1 MRAMTILDRFS
12 QKGRVA
18 LVTGGGRGLGF
29 EIAKALA
36 EAGAHVVVTGRT
48 TATLEEAVARIAAA
62 GGGRGLGFEIAKAL
76 AEAGAHVVV
85 TGRTTATLE
94 EAVARIAAAGGS
106 ATAAAFD
113 IADRAAQR
121 AALGEIEHRHGRLD
135 VLVNNVGARDRRPLS
150 EMDDE
155 AIDDLI
161 RTDLSAAASL
171 SRDAAAVMKRNG
183 HGRLISI
190 TSIGGHVAM
199 PNDGIYPAAKQGL
212 TGLMRSMAVEYG
224 PDGITSNAIAPGWFA
239 TETNAAMAAN
249 EDLMP
254 FVRQRIPVQRWAR
267 ADEIAGAALF
277 LASDAASF
285 VNGHVLV
292 VDGGMTV
299 RM

>member
-1 MRAMTILDRFS
+1 MTILDRFS

-18 LVTGGGRGLGF
+18 IVTGGGRGIGF

-48 TATLEEAVARIAAA
+48 AATLDEAVAKIAA
-62 GGGRGLGFEIAKAL
+62 F
-76 AEAGAHVVV
+76 
-85 TGRTTATLE
+85 
-94 EAVARIAAAGGS
+94 GGS
-106 ATAAAFD
+106 AAAAAFD

-121 AALGEIEHRHGRLD
+121 VMLADIECRHGRLD
-135 VLVNNVGARDRRPLS
+135 VLINNVGARDRRPLA

-161 RTDLSAAASL
+161 RTDLAAAVSL
-171 SRDAAAVMKRNG
+171 SRDAAALMKRNG
-183 HGRLISI
+183 HGRLIAI

-199 PNDGIYPAAKQGL
+199 PNDGVYPAAKQGL

-224 PDGITSNAIAPGWFA
+224 AFGITSNAIAPGWFA

-267 ADEIAGAALF
+267 PDEIAGAALF

>member
-1 MRAMTILDRFS
+1 MTILDRFS

-18 LVTGGGRGLGF
+18 LVTGAARGLGF
-29 EIAKALA
+29 EIARALA

-48 TATLEEAVARIAAA
+48 PATLDEAVA
-62 GGGRGLGFEIAKAL
+62 K
-76 AEAGAHVVV
+76 
-85 TGRTTATLE
+85 
-94 EAVARIAAAGGS
+94 IAAAGGS
-106 ATAAAFD
+106 ASIAAFD
-113 IADRAAQR
+113 IADRPAQR
-121 AALGEIEHRHGRLD
+121 AVLADIERLHGRLD
-135 VLVNNVGARDRRPLS
+135 VLVNNVGARDRRPLADL
-150 EMDDE
+150 DDE
-155 AIDDLI
+155 AIDELI
-161 RTDLSAAASL
+161 LTDLAAAASL
-171 SRDAAAVMKRNG
+171 SRDAAALMKRNG
-183 HGRLISI
+183 HGRLISV

-224 PDGITSNAIAPGWFA
+224 PHGITSNAIAPGWFA

-249 EDLMP
+249 DDLMP
-254 FVRQRIPVQRWAR
+254 FVRQRIPAQRWAR
-267 ADEIAGAALF
+267 PDEIAGAALF

>member
-1 MRAMTILDRFS
+1 MTILDRFS
-12 QKGRVA
+12 QKGRIA
-18 LVTGGGRGLGF
+18 LVTGAARGLGF
-29 EIAKALA
+29 EIARALA

-48 TATLEEAVARIAAA
+48 AATLDDAVEKIVAA
-62 GGGRGLGFEIAKAL
+62 GGRA
-76 AEAGAHVVV
+76 
-85 TGRTTATLE
+85 
-94 EAVARIAAAGGS
+94 S
-106 ATAAAFD
+106 AAAFD

-121 AALGEIEHRHGRLD
+121 QTLADIERRHGRLD
-135 VLVNNVGARDRRPLS
+135 VLVNNVGARNRRSLAELS
-150 EMDDE
+150 DE
-155 AIDDLI
+155 DIDDLI
-161 RTDLSAAASL
+161 LTDLAAAASL
-171 SRDAAAVMKRNG
+171 SRDAAALMKRNG
-183 HGRLISI
+183 HGRLIAV

-199 PNDGIYPAAKQGL
+199 PNDGIYPAAKHGL

-239 TETNAAMAAN
+239 TETNAAMSAN
-249 EDLMP
+249 EELMP

-267 ADEIAGAALF
+267 PDEIAGAALF

>member
-1 MRAMTILDRFS
+1 MTILDRFS

-18 LVTGGGRGLGF
+18 LVTGAARGLGF
-29 EIAKALA
+29 EIARALA

-48 TATLEEAVARIAAA
+48 PATLDEAVA
-62 GGGRGLGFEIAKAL
+62 K
-76 AEAGAHVVV
+76 
-85 TGRTTATLE
+85 
-94 EAVARIAAAGGS
+94 IAAAGGS
-106 ATAAAFD
+106 ASATAFD
-113 IADRAAQR
+113 IANRPAQR
-121 AALGEIEHRHGRLD
+121 AVLADIERLHGRLD
-135 VLVNNVGARDRRPLS
+135 VLVNNVGARDRRPLTDL
-150 EMDDE
+150 DDE
-155 AIDDLI
+155 AIDELI
-161 RTDLSAAASL
+161 LTDLAAAASL
-171 SRDAAAVMKRNG
+171 SRDAAALMKRNG
-183 HGRLISI
+183 HGRLISV

-224 PDGITSNAIAPGWFA
+224 PHGITSNAIAPGWFA

-249 EDLMP
+249 DDLMP

-267 ADEIAGAALF
+267 PDEIAGAALF

>member
-1 MRAMTILDRFS
+1 
-12 QKGRVA
+12 
-18 LVTGGGRGLGF
+18 
-29 EIAKALA
+29 
-36 EAGAHVVVTGRT
+36 VVTGRT
-48 TATLEEAVARIAAA
+48 AATLDEAVAKIAT
-62 GGGRGLGFEIAKAL
+62 F
-76 AEAGAHVVV
+76 
-85 TGRTTATLE
+85 
-94 EAVARIAAAGGS
+94 GGS
-106 ATAAAFD
+106 ASAAAFD
-113 IADRAAQR
+113 IDDRPAQR
-121 AALGEIEHRHGRLD
+121 TMLTDIERRHGRLD
-135 VLVNNVGARDRRPLS
+135 VLINNVGARDRRPLA

-161 RTDLSAAASL
+161 RTDLAAAVSL
-171 SRDAAAVMKRNG
+171 SRDAAALMKRNS
-183 HGRLISI
+183 HGRLIAI

-199 PNDGIYPAAKQGL
+199 PNDGVYPAAKQGL

-224 PDGITSNAIAPGWFA
+224 AFGITSNAIAPGWFA

-267 ADEIAGAALF
+267 PDEIAGAALF

-285 VNGHVLV
+285 VNGHVLT

>member
-1 MRAMTILDRFS
+1 MTILDRFS

-18 LVTGGGRGLGF
+18 LVTGAARGLGF

-36 EAGAHVVVTGRT
+36 DAGAHVVLTGRT
-48 TATLEEAVARIAAA
+48 AATLEAAVAAITEA
-62 GGGRGLGFEIAKAL
+62 GGCA
-76 AEAGAHVVV
+76 
-85 TGRTTATLE
+85 
-94 EAVARIAAAGGS
+94 S
-106 ATAAAFD
+106 ASAFD
-113 IADRAAQR
+113 IADRPAQR
-121 AALGEIEHRHGRLD
+121 ETLAAINRTHGRLD

-155 AIDDLI
+155 AIDELI
-161 RTDLSAAASL
+161 RTDLLAAASL
-171 SRDAAAVMKRNG
+171 ARDAAALMKRHN

-199 PNDGIYPAAKQGL
+199 PNDGIYPAAKHGL

-224 PDGITSNAIAPGWFA
+224 PHGITSNAIAPGWFA
-239 TETNAAMAAN
+239 TETNAALAAD